1 MNNTI
6 VLRFTENTIS
16 SAERIK
22 QAAQIAK
29 SNPAYKYAI
38 LSAPGKSSGDDIK
51 VTDVLYMCH
60 SQFINGE
67 DYHEMLGRL
76 RKTFEN
82 LLEGLGIEFDLDDE
96 IKEIEKSLI
105 TGRNADFIASRG
117 EYLIS
122 KIFAQLLGWEFI
134 DAEEIIFFRPDGKLD
149 DDKTIR
155 VAGERLKRS
164 EYAVIPSFYGTVMT
178 NGKHVKTFPRGQCDT
193 TGAVVSRAVNA
204 DYLEKWMYKTRP
216 YSADPSIVK
225 DPQIIRNITYN
236 EVLEL
241 NYMGIKVFEDDVALI
256 LRDNKIPV
264 RIRTLFYPDD
274 EGTLVSL
281 ELPEDVSR
289 NVAVCIAGRKNF
301 NVVHIEKF
309 GLNKQ
314 KDFGKKLFSIFE
326 KYNVACEHTLSGI
339 HKVSI
344 VLKSPMFHLR
354 RREIMEDLKNDLEA
368 DNVEFDRNL
377 SLIAVIGNGMG
388 TVHGVFEKVFS
399 ALAGANVKVHMI
411 DQGSDE
417 ASIILGV
424 YDEDFDSAVNALY
437 TAMILN

>member
-82 LLEGLGIEFDLDDE
+82 LLEGLGIEFDLYDE

-164 EYAVIPSFYGTVMT
+164 EYAVIPSFYGTAMN

-216 YSADPSIVK
+216 YSADP
-225 DPQIIRNITYN
+225 
-236 EVLEL
+236 
-241 NYMGIKVFEDDVALI
+241 
-256 LRDNKIPV
+256 
-264 RIRTLFYPDD
+264 
-274 EGTLVSL
+274 
-281 ELPEDVSR
+281 
-289 NVAVCIAGRKNF
+289 
-301 NVVHIEKF
+301 
-309 GLNKQ
+309 
-314 KDFGKKLFSIFE
+314 
-326 KYNVACEHTLSGI
+326 
-339 HKVSI
+339 
-344 VLKSPMFHLR
+344 
-354 RREIMEDLKNDLEA
+354 
-368 DNVEFDRNL
+368 
-377 SLIAVIGNGMG
+377 
-388 TVHGVFEKVFS
+388 
-399 ALAGANVKVHMI
+399 
-411 DQGSDE
+411 
-417 ASIILGV
+417 
-424 YDEDFDSAVNALY
+424 
-437 TAMILN
+437 